1 MTRRAPLLASI
12 LLFAFTAAAFALD
25 MNGKWTGTM
34 TTPNGDL
41 EVNMNFKIDGEKL
54 TGTVSNMYGEE
65 QITEGV
71 VKGDDISFIIMAG
84 GGQFKIVYKGK
95 VTGDGIKFKITLG
108 EFGDSEMTAK
118 RVP

>member
-1 MTRRAPLLASI
+1 MTRRALLLASI
-12 LLFAFTAAAFALD
+12 LLFAFTSAAFALD

-65 QITEGV
+65 QITEGM
-71 VKGDDISFIIMAG
+71 VKGDDVSFIIMAG

-95 VTGDGIKFKITLG
+95 VAGDGIKFKVTLG
-108 EFGDSEMTAK
+108 DFGDGEMTAK